1 MKNTIICIYDQR
13 DNDLLVH
20 QVDTLEKAAAWIG
33 CTVRSLYKSMQLY
46 GVMQSKNYTVERVTL

>member
-20 QVDTLEKAAAWIG
+20 QVDTLEQAAAWIN
-33 CTVRSLYKSMQLY
+33 CSVRSLYKSMQLT
-46 GVMQSKNYTVERVTL
+46 GTMQAKKYTVERVNL